1 MRLIIL
7 LLVSILFIVLTT
19 SKLKWHPILSLI
31 AAAFGYGILSGTMS
45 LEQVVKSVN
54 SGFGNTLGL
63 IGIVILAGSIIGKF
77 LEKSGGAYTIAE
89 STLKIVGKKNVPLA
103 LSIIGYIVSIPVFC
117 DSAFII
123 LSPLAKAITKQAKVS
138 IATGA
143 MALSLGLILTHSII
157 PPTPGPLGAA
167 GILNADIGLVI
178 ALAFPVSIIGL
189 IAAWLFSTKIASR
202 IRIDPF
208 PDPGGNEIKT
218 DDKPSTAKALL
229 PIFVPILLI
238 ILRSLNEFPSDPFGS
253 GTLSKIISFFGQPV
267 VALIIGVSLSFLLPK
282 KFTREMISS
291 KGWMGEAIIAAAT
304 IIIITGCG
312 GAFGQVL
319 QNSGI
324 GDVIKNNL
332 SGAEN
337 LSILLPIII
346 AASLKTAQGSGT
358 VAIVAGAG
366 LMAPLLGP
374 LGMDTSLAKALV
386 VVALGAGGMIASH
399 ANDSYFWVVT
409 QMSDMNV
416 NQGYKLQTLGTM
428 TVGIFTSVSV
438 WLLSLI
444 VF

>member
-1 MRLIIL
+1 MWLVIL
-7 LLVSILFIVLTT
+7 LFVSIVFIVLTT
-19 SKLKWHPILSLI
+19 TRYKWHPVLSLMI
-31 AAAFGYGILSGTMS
+31 AAFGYGILSGTMS
-45 LEQVVKSVN
+45 LEEVVKSVN

-77 LEKSGGAYTIAE
+77 LEKSGGAYTLAE

-103 LSIIGYIVSIPVFC
+103 LSIIGYIVSIV
-117 DSAFII
+117 
-123 LSPLAKAITKQAKVS
+123 
-138 IATGA
+138 
-143 MALSLGLILTHSII
+143 
-157 PPTPGPLGAA
+157 
-167 GILNADIGLVI
+167 
-178 ALAFPVSIIGL
+178 GL
-189 IAAWLFSTKIASR
+189 IAGWLFSTKIALR
-202 IRIDPF
+202 IRVDPF
-208 PDPGGNEIKT
+208 PHAGDNEIQSG
-218 DDKPSTAKALL
+218 DKPSATKSLL

-238 ILRSLNEFPSDPFGS
+238 LLRSLNEFPSIPFGS
-253 GTLSKIISFFGQPV
+253 GVLSKVISFFGQPV

-282 KFTREMISS
+282 KLTAEMISS
-291 KGWMGEAIIAAAT
+291 RGWMGEAIIAAAT

-324 GDVIKNNL
+324 SDVIKNNL

-358 VAIVAGAG
+358 VAIVTGASI
-366 LMAPLLGP
+366 MAPLLGP

-409 QMSDMNV
+409 QMWNMNV

-444 VF
+444 VL